1 MKVCE
6 SKHCHKSG
14 QLQPMDCFAVESMRC
29 KVCVAKRERNIVEGN
44 KFFIANQETI
54 ELSIM
59 NEENKLFNASKVVR
73 TLNKEFHEYDY
84 HNIYKDHVFYT
95 IKTLK
100 GLVI

>member
-1 MKVCE
+1 
-6 SKHCHKSG
+6 
-14 QLQPMDCFAVESMRC
+14 MR
-29 KVCVAKRERNIVEGN
+29 GN

-59 NEENKLFNASKVVR
+59 NEENKLFNASSVVR

-100 GLVI
+100 GLVV

>member
-1 MKVCE
+1 MKVCD
-6 SKHCHKSG
+6 SKHCNKSG
-14 QLQPMDCFAVESMRC
+14 QLQPMGCFAVESMRC
-29 KVCVAKRERNIVEGN
+29 KVCVAKRERNIMKGD

-59 NEENKLFNASKVVR
+59 NEEVKLSNASSVIM

-84 HNIYKDHVFYT
+84 HNIYRDHVYYT

-100 GLVI
+100 GLVV